1 MFELSEKETETGR
14 QRLDLTK
21 KRTDSRCQE
30 PIRLCCRKSIDLA
43 SQRIYRLVRTRK
55 TRRIYT
61 YVSPDKEQVRKIFE
75 NVVTAMF
82 QDLSDIHY
90 DKTSDRP
97 DERPVQDRPVE
108 RTFIKKKVQA
118 RTKEA
123 RESPRGRE
131 RVVVNIMEKNA
142 QYAIVSGTNHTTDNC
157 T

>member
-1 MFELSEKETETGR
+1 MSRTYSSVLPQKYRSRFTE
-14 QRLDLTK
+14 DLQAGTNPED
-21 KRTDSRCQE
+21 TE
-30 PIRLCCRKSIDLA
+30 NL
-43 SQRIYRLVRTRK
+43 
-55 TRRIYT
+55 